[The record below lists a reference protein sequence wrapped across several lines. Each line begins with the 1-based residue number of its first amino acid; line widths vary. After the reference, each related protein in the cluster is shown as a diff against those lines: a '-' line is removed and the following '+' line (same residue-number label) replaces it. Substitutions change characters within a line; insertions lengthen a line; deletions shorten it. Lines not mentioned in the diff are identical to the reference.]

1 MGATINSNH
10 KEPATAFR
18 LVNTTGA
25 NLVAN
30 EFTVMRGRALRALEA
45 IVSTADGAFQDLA
58 GCEFE
63 VNEFDTNEGTFA
75 AADLAVYFDPTAK
88 KFSHVAS
95 VGHFKVGYS
104 KAAKDAGG
112 VLDVIGCAPV
122 EVVDGV
128 AELASALETAEGDI
142 DDLEAVNTLA
152 GGTPFIRTATLTAL
166 AGGTAVHVLAAADVG
181 AGFKA
186 FVTGFKATV
195 SGGTAWSGGTGTK
208 VALQDTNGTPVVG
221 AEIAVAG
228 LAGNAVIAEGHANV
242 TLKAAMAS
250 GFTAAKGIDIK
261 GDNNFGAGSDLVVT
275 ITGFIVAA
283 A

>member
-1 MGATINSNH
+1 MGATVNSNH
-10 KEPATAFR
+10 KEPATSFTF
-18 LVNTTGA
+18 VNTTGVA
-25 NLVAN
+25 LIAN

-45 IVSTADGAFQDLA
+45 IGIGAAGPFADLA

-63 VNEFDTNEGTFA
+63 ANEFDTGEGTFA
-75 AADLAVYFDPTAK
+75 AADLSVYFDMTAK

-95 VGHFKVGYS
+95 VGHWKVGKS
-104 KAAKDAGG
+104 NAAKDAAG
-112 VLDVIGCAPV
+112 VLDVVGCVPV

-128 AELASALETAEGDI
+128 ADLAAALDTAEGAI
-142 DDLEAVNTLA
+142 DALEAVNALA

-166 AGGTAVHVLAAADVG
+166 AAGTAVHALAAADVG

-186 FVTGFKATV
+186 FITGFKAVV

-208 VALQDTNGTPVVG
+208 VAIQDTNGTPVVG

-228 LAGNAVIAEGHANV
+228 LTGASVIAEGHANV
-242 TLKAAMAS
+242 TLKAALAS

-261 GDNNFGAGSDLVVT
+261 ADNNFGAGSDLVVT